1 MHAIDLT
8 ARGVE
13 SDFGLA
19 RAMAELAA
27 ASSVGEVMMVAWF
40 DGASGEGHPNAR
52 ECTGKPGW
60 LAYGESH
67 GGEVRVNFNQ
77 ERFVFIFA
85 PVNSKL
91 PCAAAPS

>member
-1 MHAIDLT
+1 MHVIDLT
-8 ARGVE
+8 ANGVE
-13 SDFGLA
+13 ADFELA

-27 ASSVGEVMMVAWF
+27 IRSVGEVMLVAWF

-67 GGEVRVNFNQ
+67 GGAIRVNFND

-85 PVNSKL
+85 PG
-91 PCAAAPS
+91 